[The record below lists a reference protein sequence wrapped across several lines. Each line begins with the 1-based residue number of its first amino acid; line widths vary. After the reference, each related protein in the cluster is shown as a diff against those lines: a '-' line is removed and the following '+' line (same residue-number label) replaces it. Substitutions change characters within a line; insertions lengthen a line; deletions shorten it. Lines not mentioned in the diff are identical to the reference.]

1 MIDYFH
7 LPISYIKNKRCVEN
21 HMSID
26 LELKKTDNSQKSL
39 YEYVFNP
46 SDCPLAQ
53 ETIPLWSVY
62 YTSDRSFLKDSQR
75 LIKRMASA
83 NGMANANAN
92 STTNANITDNAS
104 DSANANA
111 NTVAVSQIWKDIKS
125 ETSFEDKYHYIDWA
139 QLKFLNNSSHFLQCM
154 SVYNIS
160 SPIFSLSLPIFFMI
174 FPFVLLKLQGIEI
187 TMSKYIEIVKIMF
200 QKHQLG
206 QIFMLEN
213 ASTEKKAYI
222 IVSLC
227 FYLFQIYQNVM
238 SCIRFYKNI
247 SKIHQQLFTIRDYIG
262 NTIKRMNLLETQ
274 CKKLKTYKP
283 FIDVMKEKREILNV
297 IYNDFN
303 SISEYELSFKKM
315 GEIGVIMKYFYMLYK
330 NTDCHNVLQYSF
342 GFNGYIHNIEGLREM
357 YNKGHMSAFKIGKR
371 RAQARAVQAQASAGA
386 LAAQASQA
394 SAVQAQA
401 SAGALAAKQHIKFEN
416 AYFPSLVGKNPVKNT
431 YNMKKPIIITGPNAA
446 GKTTMIK
453 TTIFNIL
460 CSQQTGFGFYDAATF
475 APFDYIH
482 CYINIPDTSGRDSLF
497 QSEARRCKDMITIM
511 KNAGKDA
518 SHFCVF
524 DELYSG
530 TNPYEAI
537 ASATAFLRYLNYY
550 TNSSYMITTH
560 FLDIC
565 NRMKNVS
572 NMKMKIDETPSGDF
586 NYTYK
591 LEDGISNIK
600 GGIKVLRDLDYPEYI
615 INETKKM
622 IDTIVI

>member
-1 MIDYFH
+1 MIDYFN

-26 LELKKTDNSQKSL
+26 LELKKTDNNHKSL

-46 SDCPLAQ
+46 TDCPFAQ

-62 YTSDRSFLKDSQR
+62 YTSDKPFLKDSQR
-75 LIKRMASA
+75 LIKKMAYANGIASA
-83 NGMANANAN
+83 NSTANANGIASANSTANANAN
-92 STTNANITDNAS
+92 GID
-104 DSANANA
+104 

-125 ETSFEDKYHYIDWA
+125 ETSFEDKYHYIDWE
-139 QLKFLNNSSHFLQCM
+139 QLKFLNNSSQFLQCM

-187 TMSKYIEIVKIMF
+187 TMSKYIDIVKIMF

-206 QIFMLEN
+206 QIFMLES

-283 FIDVMKEKREILNV
+283 FIDVMKEKREILTS

-303 SISEYELSFKKM
+303 SITEYELSLKKM
-315 GEIGVIMKYFYMLYK
+315 GEIGMIMKYFYMLYK
-330 NTDCHNVLQYSF
+330 NTDLHNVLQYSF
-342 GFNGYIHNIEGLREM
+342 GFNGYIHNIQGLREM
-357 YNKGHMSAFKIGKR
+357 YTKGHVSAFKIGKR
-371 RAQARAVQAQASAGA
+371 RKTSAAAASTGTGA
-386 LAAQASQA
+386 SH
-394 SAVQAQA
+394 
-401 SAGALAAKQHIKFEN
+401 KIKFEN

-460 CSQQTGFGFYDAATF
+460 CSQQTGFGFYDAAKF

-497 QSEARRCKDMITIM
+497 QSEARRCKDIITIM

-537 ASATAFLRYLNYY
+537 ASATAFLRYLNIY

-565 NRMKNVS
+565 NRMKNDKNVL
-572 NMKMKIDETPSGDF
+572 NMKMKIDETSSGDF
-586 NYTYK
+586 IYTYI
-591 LEDGISNIK
+591 LENGISNIK
-600 GGIKVLRDLDYPEYI
+600 GGIKVLRDLEYPEYI